1 MITKIR
7 KAWYNKD
14 MSDKMMKTAEFAAKY
29 GYKQSTI
36 QRWCRNKSIPALEIN
51 GHYRINEDEALTA
64 LREKENA

>member
-1 MITKIR
+1 
-7 KAWYNKD
+7 
-14 MSDKMMKTAEFAAKY
+14 MMKTAEFAAKY

-64 LREKENA
+64 LREKDNA